1 MFGHI
6 LIPTDGSALS
16 TTAIQNALQLAR
28 AVKAKVTVITVTE
41 PFHIFSMDSVQLAD
55 TRSAYETHA
64 GEAAKRCL
72 DAAKRQAE
80 ALGVECQ
87 AIHVEHA
94 MPYKAIIDTAAEKGC
109 DLIAMASHGRR
120 GAAALVLGSETA
132 KVLTHSSIPV
142 LVYR

>member
-1 MFGHI
+1 MFKHI

-16 TTAIQNALQLAR
+16 TTAIQSGMQLAR
-28 AVKAKVTVITVTE
+28 AVKAKITVITVTE

-80 ALGVECQ
+80 TLGVECQ
-87 AIHVEHA
+87 AVHVEHA

>member
-1 MFGHI
+1 MFKHI

-16 TTAIQNALQLAR
+16 TAATQNALQLAHTI
-28 AVKAKVTVITVTE
+28 KAKVTVITVTE

-55 TRSAYETHA
+55 TQSAYQTHA
-64 GEAAKRCL
+64 AEAAKQCL
-72 DAAKRQAE
+72 EAAKRQAE
-80 ALGVECQ
+80 ALGVECD

-94 MPYKAIIDTAAEKGC
+94 MPYKAITDTAATKGC

-120 GAAALVLGSETA
+120 GAAALILGSETA

>member
-1 MFGHI
+1 MFKHI

-16 TTAIQNALQLAR
+16 TTGVQNAMQLAR
-28 AVKAKVTVITVTE
+28 DVKAKVTVITVME

-72 DAAKRQAE
+72 EAAKRQAE
-80 ALGVECQ
+80 VLGVECE
-87 AIHVEHA
+87 AIHIEHA
-94 MPYKAIIDTAAEKGC
+94 MPYKAITDTAAAKGC

-120 GAAALVLGSETA
+120 GAAALILGSETV

>member
-1 MFGHI
+1 MFKHI

-28 AVKAKVTVITVTE
+28 DVKAKVTVITVME
-41 PFHIFSMDSVQLAD
+41 PFHIFSMDSTQLAD
-55 TRSAYETHA
+55 TRHAYEKHTE
-64 GEAAKRCL
+64 EAAERCL
-72 DAAKRQAE
+72 GGAKRQAE
-80 ALGVECQ
+80 TLGVECE

-94 MPYKAIIDTAAEKGC
+94 MPYKAITDTAAAKGC

-120 GAAALVLGSETA
+120 GAAALILGSETA
-132 KVLTHSSIPV
+132 KVLTHSTIPV

>member
-1 MFGHI
+1 MFKHI
-6 LIPTDGSALS
+6 LIPTDGTPLS

-28 AVKAKVTVITVTE
+28 AVKAKVSVITVTE
-41 PFHIFSMDSVQLAD
+41 PFHIFSMDSAQLAD

-64 GEAAKRCL
+64 REAAQRCL
-72 DAAKRQAE
+72 EAAKRQAE
-80 ALGVECQ
+80 ALGVECEASQ
-87 AIHVEHA
+87 VEHA
-94 MPYKAIIDTAAEKGC
+94 MPYKAITDTATAKGC

-120 GAAALVLGSETA
+120 GAAALILGSETT

>member
-1 MFGHI
+1 MFKHI

-55 TRSAYETHA
+55 TRSVYEKHA

-80 ALGVECQ
+80 TLGVECQ
-87 AIHVEHA
+87 AVHVEHA

-132 KVLTHSSIPV
+132 KVLTHSTIPV

>member
-1 MFGHI
+1 MFKHI

-16 TTAIQNALQLAR
+16 MTAVQNALQLAR
-28 AVKAKVTVITVTE
+28 DVKAKVTVITVME
-41 PFHIFSMDSVQLAD
+41 PFHIFSLDSTQLAD
-55 TRSAYETHA
+55 TRNAYEKHA
-64 GEAAKRCL
+64 EEAAERCL
-72 DAAKRQAE
+72 AGAKRQAE
-80 ALGVECQ
+80 ALGVECE

-94 MPYKAIIDTAAEKGC
+94 MPYKAITDTAAAKGC

-120 GAAALVLGSETA
+120 GAAALILGSETA